1 MGTLIN
7 LDHNLDL
14 IKMKMVGEDEAG
26 LLREDQEMMELEDE
40 VEEGLRLDTLPAEI
54 LLSILEH
61 LDVKFITETLSKVCV
76 KFRDL
81 AKNDATWRIR
91 ISRRWPGQ
99 YPAVPLTANQI
110 TKAEDLILTNQKP
123 ESWNST
129 NRKAVFSWT
138 EACIA
143 REEES
148 QLWGA
153 QESSDALGM
162 RATVCSNAHYSS
174 VDCVKVIREGKLV
187 VSGSRDRLGV
197 IIIDRFLTFKF
208 CRGIN
213 IWNVES
219 VRKGQ
224 SRPVYKLPDAHK
236 GWVWSFSAE
245 DSTASLVSGSWDNTV
260 KFWDVSRSVSI

>member
-7 LDHNLDL
+7 LDQNLDL
-14 IKMKMVGEDEAG
+14 IKMKMVGEDETRP
-26 LLREDQEMMELEDE
+26 LKEDQEMMELEDE

-110 TKAEDLILTNQKP
+110 TKDEAEDLILTNQKP
-123 ESWNST
+123 ESGDST
-129 NRKAVFSWT
+129 NRKTVFSWT

-148 QLWGA
+148 LLWGA
-153 QESSDALGM
+153 QGSSGALGM

-187 VSGSRDRLGV
+187 VSGSRDRSAV
-197 IIIDRFLTFKF
+197 IIIDPLH
-208 CRGIN
+208 
-213 IWNVES
+213 
-219 VRKGQ
+219 
-224 SRPVYKLPDAHK
+224 L
-236 GWVWSFSAE
+236 
-245 DSTASLVSGSWDNTV
+245 
-260 KFWDVSRSVSI
+260 